1 LRWVSELIKPDT
13 RSWDEDTVRKY
24 FYPHDAEAILAIK
37 LTQRPSDDFVAWS
50 MEDNGIFTVRSA
62 YRLGLQPCLDRLASG
77 QSSSAPLGD
86 RPVWD
91 TIWKTPVPQK
101 IRVFGWK
108 AATNTL
114 AVQQSLHRRVEKIDP
129 VCSVCGMDVEDE
141 HHALVMCTP
150 ARALRDSLRA
160 IWFLPPEAEFRNSG
174 KEWFLNMIIN
184 ASKETRVKL
193 LYLFWRVWHHR
204 NNIVHGD
211 GKASITASVSFLQ
224 NYLTSFSVTNA
235 KSQDTKGKTLMFPSQ
250 TYGRLLDEVSKWQ
263 PPPAGYL
270 MASVDAGW
278 DALSKRAGI
287 GVVVR
292 DENGV
297 VIRTVWNFLP
307 YSTSAE
313 EAEAHELAQLGKR
326 ESSGVLNDSA
336 PDCVSALIAND
347 CKPFIL

>member
-1 LRWVSELIKPDT
+1 MHGLELLKRGAIWRIGTGSQVRIWRDNWLQRSDSLKVSGKKKETRLRWVSELIKPDT

-193 LYLFWRVWHHR
+193 LYLF
-204 NNIVHGD
+204 
-211 GKASITASVSFLQ
+211 
-224 NYLTSFSVTNA
+224 
-235 KSQDTKGKTLMFPSQ
+235 
-250 TYGRLLDEVSKWQ
+250 
-263 PPPAGYL
+263 
-270 MASVDAGW
+270 
-278 DALSKRAGI
+278 
-287 GVVVR
+287 
-292 DENGV
+292 
-297 VIRTVWNFLP
+297 
-307 YSTSAE
+307 
-313 EAEAHELAQLGKR
+313 
-326 ESSGVLNDSA
+326 
-336 PDCVSALIAND
+336 
-347 CKPFIL
+347 